1 VSTRPAGMPPEALL
15 EDVPPAMAALA
26 QGLRRVVLAA
36 VPDAVE
42 RVRPGWRII
51 GYDVPAGRRLRYF
64 AWIMPQ
70 QEHVHLGFPQGLRLH
85 DPDRVLEGEGI
96 TKNARWFTLAQ
107 PEDLRDP
114 RLTEFT
120 RMAADLAGLHHR

>member
-1 VSTRPAGMPPEALL
+1 VSTPPAGMPPEALL
-15 EDVPPAMAALA
+15 EDLPPAMAALA
-26 QGLRRVVLAA
+26 HGLREVVHVA
-36 VPDAVE
+36 VPEAVE

-51 GYDVPAGRRLRYF
+51 GYDVPAGRRPRYF

-70 QEHVHLGFPQGLRLH
+70 HEHVHLGFPQGVRLH
-85 DPDRVLEGEGI
+85 DPDRVLEGQGI
-96 TKNARWFTLAQ
+96 TKAARWFTLAR

-120 RMAADLAGLHHR
+120 RMAADLVGLHLR